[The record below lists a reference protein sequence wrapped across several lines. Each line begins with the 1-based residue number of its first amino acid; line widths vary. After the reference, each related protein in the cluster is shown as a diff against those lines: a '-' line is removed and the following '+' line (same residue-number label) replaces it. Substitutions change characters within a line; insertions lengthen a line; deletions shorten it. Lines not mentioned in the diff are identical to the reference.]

1 MVKRLRPH
9 LTIVAVFAALTAL
22 MTWPQVLH
30 LGSRM
35 TPHQDVYF
43 NMWRLRWFAHALV
56 TSPGR
61 LFDANIFFPER
72 RTLALSD
79 AMFVEGLLAAPLTWL
94 GLKPMLVHNLMM
106 LGGIALSGAAIFAL
120 ARYLTGSRGAGLI
133 AGVVFCFAPYRF
145 EHYMHMELQW
155 AMWSPLAFLA
165 LHRAYDTGRWR
176 DGLATGACVA
186 LQMLSSIYYGMF
198 LSVLIAIGA
207 ALLFARDRRASHQ
220 SVVRVMAGGAVLAA
234 IVCGLYALPYVRTH
248 EKVGDRPMVEVS
260 TFRAT
265 SASYTSATSGNWLYG
280 STASRGGPERHL
292 FPGLTPVFLAIVGL
306 LLPVPGRRTI
316 AYLLLL
322 VAAFE
327 MSFGLRGYLYTFLY
341 ENITPFRGLRASAR
355 LGVFVLLFLGVLAG
369 YGYSALVAN
378 RSRGFRIA
386 ALTACIGALLMEYRT
401 SLMLVPYTNEAPP
414 IYRILARMPR
424 GVVAEFPIP
433 RLDRLPGS
441 DAEYAYLSTFHWF
454 PMVNGYSGYYPPSYL
469 QRLERL
475 HDFPSERAMRQLRL
489 DTVQYVILHTAPY
502 SPTQLNEIR
511 ARLLQDGHLVELA
524 SFEAADGPAYLYR
537 MR

>member
-1 MVKRLRPH
+1 MKKLWPH
-9 LTIVAVFAALTAL
+9 VSVVAVFAALTAL
-22 MTWPQVLH
+22 MTWPQTLH
-30 LGSRM
+30 LASRM

-43 NMWRLRWFAHALV
+43 NMWRLRWFAHALLK
-56 TSPGR
+56 SPAG

-79 AMFVEGLLAAPLTWL
+79 AMFVEGLIAAPLTWL

-133 AGVVFCFAPYRF
+133 AGIVFSFAPYRF

-165 LHRAYDTGRWR
+165 LHRVYDTGRWR
-176 DGLATGACVA
+176 YGLATGACVA

-198 LSVLIAIGA
+198 LSVLIAIA
-207 ALLFARDRRASHQ
+207 AVLLFARDRGAPHQ
-220 SVVRVMAGGAVLAA
+220 SVMRAMAGGAVLAA
-234 IVCGLYALPYVRTH
+234 IVCGLYAQPYVRTH
-248 EKVGDRPMVEVS
+248 EKVGDRPMGEVS
-260 TFRAT
+260 SFRAT

-280 STASRGGPERHL
+280 STARRGGPERHL
-292 FPGLTPVFLAIVGL
+292 FPGLTPLFLAIVGL
-306 LLPVPGRRTI
+306 LLQIPGRRPM

-327 MSFGLRGYLYTFLY
+327 MSFGLRGYLYSFLY
-341 ENITPFRGLRASAR
+341 EYITPIRGLRASAR
-355 LGVFVLLFLGVLAG
+355 LGIFVLLFLGVLAA
-369 YGYSALVAN
+369 YGYSLLVAN
-378 RSRGFRIA
+378 RNRGFRMAVLAVCTA
-386 ALTACIGALLMEYRT
+386 ALLIEYRT
-401 SLMLVPYTNEAPP
+401 TLMLVPYTNEAPA

-424 GVVAEFPIP
+424 GVVAEFPVP
-433 RLDRLPGS
+433 RLDRLPGN

-469 QRLERL
+469 ERLERL
-475 HDFPSERAMRQLRL
+475 RDFPSERALRQLKL
-489 DTVQYVILHTAPY
+489 DTVEYVILHAAPY
-502 SPTQLNEIR
+502 PPTELKEIR
-511 ARLLQDGHLVELA
+511 AQLLAQGHLVELA